1 MANVTQRMKALLRES
16 GEYGTSTILPDD
28 GEWNPVL
35 GSSLADEIVKAAV
48 VAAHSKLPEDLHDA
62 TQALKS
68 IFKTLGNQPASIM
81 RELKKMG
88 RTSKAKTF
96 LAAVK
101 KEL

>member
-1 MANVTQRMKALLRES
+1 MANVAKRMTMLLRES
-16 GEYGTSTILPDD
+16 GEFGTSTIQPDD

-35 GSSLADEIVKAAV
+35 GSSLADEIIKAAV
-48 VAAHSKLPEDLHDA
+48 VAAHAHLPEDLHDA
-62 TQALKS
+62 TKEMKA
-68 IFKTLGNQPASIM
+68 IFKMLGNQPASIM

-96 LAAVK
+96 LQAIK